1 MRKLWLA
8 TLVLLVALWAAPAF
22 AQGCA
27 MCYTSA
33 EGASQRGQLA
43 LSHAVMILM
52 IPTLGLI
59 AGFVGITVY
68 FKDSHQREDE
78 DDAEPLPGDEEF

>member
-1 MRKLWLA
+1 MRLRLA
-8 TLVLLVALWAAPAF
+8 TLGLLLALWAAPAF
-22 AQGCA
+22 PQGCS

-43 LSHAVMILM
+43 LSHAVLALM

-59 AGFVGITVY
+59 AGFAGITVY
-68 FKDSHQREDE
+68 MKDSHQREDE
-78 DDAEPLPGDEEF
+78 ELPRDEEL

>member
-1 MRKLWLA
+1 MRLRLA
-8 TLVLLVALWAAPAF
+8 TLGLLLTLWAAPAF

-43 LSHAVMILM
+43 LSHAVLALM

-59 AGFVGITVY
+59 AGFAGITVY
-68 FKDSHQREDE
+68 MKDSHQRED
-78 DDAEPLPGDEEF
+78 DEELPRGEEF

>member
-1 MRKLWLA
+1 MRLRLA
-8 TLVLLVALWAAPAF
+8 TLGLLLTLWAAPAF
-22 AQGCA
+22 AQGCS

-59 AGFVGITVY
+59 AGFAGITVY
-68 FKDSHQREDE
+68 LKDSHEWQDE
-78 DDAEPLPGDEEF
+78 AEPRPDDEGF

>member
-1 MRKLWLA
+1 MRLRLA
-8 TLVLLVALWAAPAF
+8 TLGLLLTLWVTPAF

-43 LSHAVMILM
+43 LSHAVLALM

-59 AGFVGITVY
+59 AGFAGITVY
-68 FKDSHQREDE
+68 MKDSHQREDDE
-78 DDAEPLPGDEEF
+78 ALPRDEEF

>member
-1 MRKLWLA
+1 MRLRLA
-8 TLVLLVALWAAPAF
+8 TLGLLLTLWAAPAF

-43 LSHAVMILM
+43 LSHAVLALM
-52 IPTLGLI
+52 IATLGLI
-59 AGFVGITVY
+59 AGFAGITVY
-68 FKDSHQREDE
+68 MKDSHQRENDE
-78 DDAEPLPGDEEF
+78 ELPRDEEF

>member
-1 MRKLWLA
+1 MRLRLA
-8 TLVLLVALWAAPAF
+8 TLGLLLALWAAPAF
-22 AQGCA
+22 GQGCA

-33 EGASQRGQLA
+33 EGANQRGQLA

-52 IPTLGLI
+52 VPTLGLI

-68 FKDSHQREDE
+68 LKDSHEREDE
-78 DDAEPLPGDEEF
+78 EF

>member
-1 MRKLWLA
+1 MRLRLA
-8 TLVLLVALWAAPAF
+8 TLGLLLTLWAAPAF

-43 LSHAVMILM
+43 LSHAVLALM

-59 AGFVGITVY
+59 AGFAGITVY
-68 FKDSHQREDE
+68 MKDSHQRENDE
-78 DDAEPLPGDEEF
+78 ELPRDEEF

>member
-1 MRKLWLA
+1 MRLRLA
-8 TLVLLVALWAAPAF
+8 TLGLLLTLWAAPAF

-43 LSHAVMILM
+43 LSHAVLALM

-59 AGFVGITVY
+59 AGFAGITVY
-68 FKDSHQREDE
+68 MKDSHQREDDE
-78 DDAEPLPGDEEF
+78 ELPRDEEF

>member
-1 MRKLWLA
+1 MKLRLA
-8 TLVLLVALWAAPAF
+8 TLGLLLTLWAAPAF

-33 EGASQRGQLA
+33 ESASQRGQLA
-43 LSHAVMILM
+43 LSHAVLALM

-59 AGFVGITVY
+59 AGFAGITVY
-68 FKDSHQREDE
+68 MKDSHRREDE
-78 DDAEPLPGDEEF
+78 EELPRDEEF

>member
-1 MRKLWLA
+1 MRLRLA
-8 TLVLLVALWAAPAF
+8 TLGLLLTLWAAPAF

-43 LSHAVMILM
+43 LSHAVLALM

-59 AGFVGITVY
+59 AGFAGITVY
-68 FKDSHQREDE
+68 MKDSHRRENDE
-78 DDAEPLPGDEEF
+78 ELPRDEEF

>member
-1 MRKLWLA
+1 MRLRLA
-8 TLVLLVALWAAPAF
+8 TLGLLLTLWAAPAF

-43 LSHAVMILM
+43 LSHAVLALM

-59 AGFVGITVY
+59 AGFACITVY
-68 FKDSHQREDE
+68 MKDSHQRENDE
-78 DDAEPLPGDEEF
+78 ELPRDEEF

>member
-1 MRKLWLA
+1 MRLRLA
-8 TLVLLVALWAAPAF
+8 TLGLLLTLWAAPAF

-43 LSHAVMILM
+43 LSHAVLALM

-59 AGFVGITVY
+59 AGFAGVTVY
-68 FKDSHQREDE
+68 MKDSHQRED
-78 DDAEPLPGDEEF
+78 DQDLPRDEEF